1 LGTCSGKNTSE
12 QIVKDVSNLCEAQR
26 CDIDVLR
33 QNLLERGHSQKA
45 VDDAIIKIKERNKDK
60 GIY

>member
-1 LGTCSGKNTSE
+1 MGKNTPE
-12 QIVKDVSNLCEAQR
+12 QIVKGASNLCEAQR

-33 QNLLERGHSQKA
+33 QNLLERGYSQKA
-45 VDDAIIKIKERNKDK
+45 VNEAIIKLKERNKDK